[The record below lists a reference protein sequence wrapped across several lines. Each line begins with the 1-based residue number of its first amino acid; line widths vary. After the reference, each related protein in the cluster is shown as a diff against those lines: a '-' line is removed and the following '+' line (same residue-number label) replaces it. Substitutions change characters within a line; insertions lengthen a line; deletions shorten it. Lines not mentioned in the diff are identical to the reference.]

1 MVLLIKP
8 QAISSI
14 MTTSSNILSLP
25 FRRSHNVLLSDAI
38 KRYIFT
44 KYDQHPDMFKK
55 DLEAIDQLR
64 SEAINALDPHN
75 TGVKKLQAYS
85 AQLIWLAG
93 KFPIDVGVDFPWYPA
108 MGYDTSRPLAQNNLR
123 YELANIVWN
132 LAAMYSQLA
141 FSANRSTQDGLKA
154 AANNFCLAAGSLN
167 FLRTDVV
174 PDMRSTP
181 PEDMD
186 IMTLESME
194 QLMLAQAQECFWQKA
209 VKDGMKDGV
218 IAKLAAKV
226 SDLYA
231 EAGDYGVQTDAVQT
245 EWIHHMTAKHHHF
258 AAAAQYRA
266 ALDCLEKRRY
276 GEEVARLRDSLSCAT
291 EALKESKYINKT
303 VLGDLQGLKNRVAED
318 LKRAEKDNDMIYLIP
333 EPPKSEL
340 KPLDRA
346 TMVSSKVPPQIKDPM
361 DHLGDKS
368 ELGKPLFTRLV
379 PCAVHVAASIY
390 EDRRD
395 RLVNVSIIDELEA
408 LNTKMH
414 DMLRSLNLPGSLQ
427 ALEKPLGLPPGLVSH
442 AEEIRQQDGPS
453 RLTKSI
459 YDTDKLKES
468 DRAIYNEG
476 VELLRA
482 EAAEDDRAR
491 AKYGTD
497 RWPRLPAA
505 EAVPKIYSQITGID
519 QYLTQAANSDE
530 QVAKKLRDNDVLIRL
545 LAGTDRDLEHYVPSS
560 RRATLTPAVEQAAS
574 KLRQCLNDIN
584 RLESRRRKKVDALK
598 NKCKQDDINPDL
610 LRETARLERDFP
622 MQKIEAA
629 QFESFF
635 ERRLEEVYDIDKDS
649 VVAEAQ
655 EQEQLLKRLQDANA
669 VFATARKGDTTTRER
684 EQALQRLENA
694 YFKYKEIISNL
705 EAGRKFYNDLARM
718 VTRFRDECRNFA
730 YQRRSEASQFEAYD
744 VLGITFADDFNA
756 NTSPGTF
763 PLRCHP
769 CPSTK
774 RRLFSKRRM
783 RKHSDR
789 YTRCLLRRTEN
800 RWQLHCRNVHQ
811 RQESGHRTNL
821 LRLVHLHKLLL
832 HLPRHRR
839 GRRGMDDGS
848 LAAR

>member
-1 MVLLIKP
+1 MVLLQKSP
-8 QAISSI
+8 NNSTMA
-14 MTTSSNILSLP
+14 TTSSNILSLP
-25 FRRSHNVLLSDAI
+25 FRRSHNVSLADAI
-38 KRYIFT
+38 KRYIST
-44 KYDQHPDMFKK
+44 KYDQHPDMFTK
-55 DLEAIDQLR
+55 DLETIDQLR
-64 SEAINALDPHN
+64 NDAIHAVEPHS
-75 TGVKKLQAYS
+75 TGIKKLQAYA
-85 AQLIWLAG
+85 AQLVWLSG

-108 MGYDTSRPLAQNNLR
+108 MGYDVSRPLAQNNLR
-123 YELANIVWN
+123 YELANVLWN

-141 FSANRSTQDGLKA
+141 FSANRSTQDGLKT
-154 AANNFCLAAGSLN
+154 AANYFCLSAGSLN

-181 PEDMD
+181 PDDMD

-209 VKDGMKDGV
+209 VKDGMKDGI

-231 EAGDYGVQTDAVQT
+231 EAGDFGVQTDAVAT

-266 ALDCLEKRRY
+266 ALDCLEKRKY

-303 VLGDLQGLKNRVAED
+303 VLGDLQGLKNRVQED

-340 KPLDRA
+340 KTLDRA
-346 TMVSSKVPPQIKDPM
+346 NMVSSKVPPQIKDPM
-361 DHLGDKS
+361 EHLGDNS

-379 PCAVHVAASIY
+379 PYAVHVAASIY

-468 DRAIYNEG
+468 DRKIYQEG
-476 VELLRA
+476 VDLLRS
-482 EAAEDDRAR
+482 EAAEDERAR

-497 RWPRLPAA
+497 RWTRPPAQ
-505 EAVPKIYSQITGID
+505 EAMPKLYAQITSID
-519 QYLTQAANSDE
+519 QYLNQAASSDE

-545 LAGTDRDLEHYVPSS
+545 LAGSDRDLEHYVPSS
-560 RRATLTPAVEQAAS
+560 RRANLTPAVEQAAS
-574 KLRQCLNDIN
+574 KLRSCLNDIN
-584 RLESRRRKKVDALK
+584 RLESRRRKKVESLK
-598 NKCKQDDINPDL
+598 NKCRTDDINPDL

-629 QFESFF
+629 QFETFF
-635 ERRLEEVYDIDKDS
+635 ERRLEEIYDSDKDA
-649 VVAEAQ
+649 VQAEAS
-655 EQEQLLKRLQDANA
+655 EQEALLKRLQDANA
-669 VFATARKGDTTTRER
+669 TFTAARKGDTTTRER

-718 VTRFRDECRNFA
+718 VTRFRDEARGFV
-730 YQRRSEASQFEAYD
+730 YQRRSEASQIEAYD
-744 VLGITFADDFNA
+744 
-756 NTSPGTF
+756 TS
-763 PLRCHP
+763 L
-769 CPSTK
+769 PSTRCPLTK
-774 RRLFSKRRM
+774 LSTETCQRRCPHF
-783 RKHSDR
+783 
-789 YTRCLLRRTEN
+789 
-800 RWQLHCRNVHQ
+800 RWGRQLHSNRRRKRKPNDRSTTC
-811 RQESGHRTNL
+811 
-821 LRLVHLHKLLL
+821 LRHNKIDSH
-832 HLPRHRR
+832 
-839 GRRGMDDGS
+839 
-848 LAAR
+848 